1 VANAGLG
8 EGDRVE
14 LGCNPLSDASLYE
27 YIPQLQARGVSV
39 SCKVSSGTGAL

>member
-14 LGCNPLSDASLYE
+14 LGRNPLGDASLYDHV
-27 YIPQLQARGVSV
+27 PQLQARGVSV
-39 SCKVSSGTGAL
+39 SY